1 MCHASQRLAALI
13 RVDAIWL
20 ATEPLDMR
28 AGTETALLV
37 SLQSLVRRSRT
48 ALICLQ
54 TVAPLALK
62 SWYMTGLAF
71 GWRLAG

>member
-1 MCHASQRLAALI
+1 MAFLRSRGMRPFCSWTRFVI
-13 RVDAIWL
+13 RIDAIWL

-28 AGTETALLV
+28 A
-37 SLQSLVRRSRT
+37 ST

-54 TVAPLALK
+54 TVAPLVLK

-71 GWRLAG
+71 GWLLAD